1 MARTPP
7 RTPPRTTLAAALALC
22 GLTPASAAYWL
33 DVEERLVRDWI
44 AGRAPVPQGVFRMLA
59 VLYGRMTD
67 AALVAATVAEPRI
80 ALDPWIPDRAQVND
94 VDDPYPGHGEVMAGA
109 MAVLIA
115 LGHDEQK
122 RAARSGGGI
131 AGLAGGEGGVAGPL
145 GASDGEPDAGRHEP
159 RA

>member
-1 MARTPP
+1 MA

-44 AGRAPVPQGVFRMLA
+44 AGRTPVPQGVFRMLA

-67 AALVAATVAEPRI
+67 AALAAAALAEPRI
-80 ALDPWIPDRAQVND
+80 APDPWIPDRAQVND

-115 LGHDEQK
+115 LEHDEQE

-131 AGLAGGEGGVAGPL
+131 VGVEGGGMGTL
-145 GASDGEPDAGRHEP
+145 GASDGNPGTDRREPPA
-159 RA
+159 